1 MINVICTPS
10 LYCQTKR
17 KYPEKNQIQIIQ
29 KDQNQDPNE
38 KPQNPNPKEELKSRS
53 RKKPKIQLPSEEPN
67 YESKPKRKP

>member
-29 KDQNQDPNE
+29 KNQNQDPNPNE
-38 KPQNPNPKEELKSRS
+38 RPRNPNPKEEPKSRS
-53 RKKPKIQLPSEEPN
+53 RKKPKIQLPFEEPITN
-67 YESKPKRKP
+67 PT